1 MSRGPFQHAALLMTV
16 ATFSAG
22 CSTMPAFGPDAEAI
36 NQASLQGENAA
47 TDILSFELV
56 NVTAATLPANEQSTA
71 LLPVTFRNQQF
82 LSADETIGIGDQL
95 DIRIWEVA
103 EDGLFA
109 TAGNRETELNVQVSN
124 SGHITVPYA
133 GTLNT
138 GGLTTAQLRSSL
150 LERYQG
156 RAVEPEI
163 AVSITSTEGRSAT
176 ILGNVRNPGRL
187 TIPARGI
194 KLLDLIAQSGGA
206 SLPPWETLVAVQRGS
221 ASGTLTLAEIARSQ
235 TNNVVI
241 LPGDT
246 VTVGHAPRRFA
257 VYGGVSRPG
266 NIEIPIETANLAY
279 LLAEVGGL
287 NNRVAQARS
296 VYVFRSDAG
305 TRNATAYQFDFS
317 RPDALLLANA
327 FQLEPSDITYVAS
340 ADAAD
345 FQRFVSIMLSPL
357 LGLASSTTS
366 LVNP

>member
-1 MSRGPFQHAALLMTV
+1 MSRQRFQHLALLMAV
-16 ATFSAG
+16 ASLTAG

-36 NQASLQGENAA
+36 NQASIQGENPAA
-47 TDILSFELV
+47 DILPFELV

-71 LLPVTFRNQQF
+71 LFPVTFRNQQF

-109 TAGNRETELNVQVSN
+109 TAGNRETALNVQVSN

-133 GTLNT
+133 GSLNT

-176 ILGNVRNPGRL
+176 ILGNVRNAGRL
-187 TIPARGI
+187 TTPARGI

-206 SLPPWETLVAVQRGS
+206 SSPPWETLVTVQRGS
-221 ASGTLTLAEIARSQ
+221 ASGTLTLAEISRSQ
-235 TNNVVI
+235 INNVVI

-246 VTVGHAPRRFA
+246 VTLGHAPRRFA
-257 VYGGVSRPG
+257 VHGGVSRPG
-266 NIEIPIETANLAY
+266 NIEIPLEAANLAY

-287 NNRVAQARS
+287 NDRVAQARS
-296 VYVFRSDAG
+296 VYVFRSEAG

-317 RPDALLLANA
+317 RPDALLLAEK
-327 FQLEPSDITYVAS
+327 FRLEPTDITYVAS
-340 ADAAD
+340 SDAVD
-345 FQRFVSIMLSPL
+345 FQRFVSIVLSPFF
-357 LGLASSTTS
+357 GTVRGATS
-366 LVNP
+366 LQN

>member
-1 MSRGPFQHAALLMTV
+1 MTV
-16 ATFSAG
+16 ASLTAG
-22 CSTMPAFGPDAEAI
+22 CSTMPAFGPDPEAI
-36 NQASLQGENAA
+36 NQASIQGENTAP
-47 TDILSFELV
+47 DVLPFELV
-56 NVTAATLPANEQSTA
+56 NVTAATLPTNHQSTA
-71 LLPVTFRNQQF
+71 LFPVTFRNQQF

-109 TAGNRETELNVQVSN
+109 TAGNRETALNVQVSN
-124 SGHITVPYA
+124 SGQITVPYA

-138 GGLTTAQLRSSL
+138 DGLTTAQLRSLL

-163 AVSITSTEGRSAT
+163 AVSITSTESRST
-176 ILGNVRNPGRL
+176 TVLGTVRNPGRL
-187 TIPARGI
+187 TIPPRGI
-194 KLLDLIAQSGGA
+194 RLLDLIAQSGGSA
-206 SLPPWETLVAVQRGS
+206 SPPWETLVSIQRGS
-221 ASGTLTLAEIARSQ
+221 ASGPVTLADITRSQ

-257 VYGGVSRPG
+257 VYGGVSRPS
-266 NIEIPIETANLAY
+266 NIEIPLEAANLAY

-287 NNRVAQARS
+287 NDRVAQARS
-296 VYVFRSDAG
+296 VYVFRTEDG

-317 RPDALLLANA
+317 RPDALLLAGA

-345 FQRFVSIMLSPL
+345 FQRFVSIVLSPL
-357 LGLASSTTS
+357 FGTARSAIS
-366 LVNP
+366 LPE